1 MKTSRQKYFEDY
13 RAEKETANNKKGYKI
28 VYTYKGEWYG
38 WNEAPTA
45 IRKRKIFY
53 VVALLACTALLLLCG
68 AQRVYLNTVGVVAS
82 PGLISLVSV
91 MYTWI
96 GTVQFCL
103 TKELVRAK
111 ECKTM
116 YSFIEKG
123 SVVTALCYSISTIS
137 SVYLLFRH
145 GADLTSVLVTL
156 GFALCAGISFSL
168 YYQHEKLS
176 YKKQIEA
183 EREDSES
190 GDR

>member
-13 RAEKETANNKKGYKI
+13 RAEKETADNKKGYKI

-38 WNEAPTA
+38 WSEDLKS
-45 IRKRKIFY
+45 IRKRKILY
-53 VVALLACTALLLLCG
+53 VTAMLICTFLLVLCG
-68 AQRVYLNTVGVVAS
+68 TQRVHLNTVGVVAI
-82 PGLISLVSV
+82 PGLISLVSI

-123 SVVTALCYSISTIS
+123 SVVTALCYSVSAIS
-137 SVYLLFRH
+137 SVYLLFRQ

-156 GFALCAGISFSL
+156 GFALCAGISFFL

-176 YKKQIEA
+176 YIKQIEA
-183 EREDSES
+183 EKEDPES
-190 GDR
+190 GDG